1 MIKADHERTANQSLE
16 RLIKLEHE
24 SLISQEKIKFR
35 DEELEKYRNKSR
47 DLEEKFK
54 KSDARNKHLEKE
66 MGKMETLIES
76 LQSNLEEF
84 RTSRNS
90 ISESQSAKLG
100 EMEAELNSNVSLIK
114 DLKARLVDKTREVE
128 KLQRG
133 DLLFFFYIIFS
144 AMFIQFQIL
153 KLIKPEVLRKG
164 ELRLI

>member
-1 MIKADHERTANQSLE
+1 
-16 RLIKLEHE
+16 
-24 SLISQEKIKFR
+24 
-35 DEELEKYRNKSR
+35 
-47 DLEEKFK
+47 
-54 KSDARNKHLEKE
+54 

-114 DLKARLVDKTREVE
+114 DLKARLVDKTREVD

-144 AMFIQFQIL
+144 ATFIQFHIL